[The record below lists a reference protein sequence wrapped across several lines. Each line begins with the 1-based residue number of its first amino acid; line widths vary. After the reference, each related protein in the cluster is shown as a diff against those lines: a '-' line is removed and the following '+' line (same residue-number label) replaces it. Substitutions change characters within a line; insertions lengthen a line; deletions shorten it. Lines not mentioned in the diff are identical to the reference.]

1 MRSGERLALAVI
13 LSLGVLA
20 CGTATAAAYAWK
32 RAGHVRIAIHQNRPG
47 GDDLSLTLPALFVN
61 AAIALCPF
69 PSDAELNA
77 RLVDM
82 APALREVAARLETI
96 PDVVFVDVAT
106 EGGTVLIE
114 KSGRDLV
121 IRVNS
126 PEERVE
132 VAVPLGSVRQLL
144 RRLEA

>member
-13 LSLGVLA
+13 LGLGILA
-20 CGTATAAAYAWK
+20 CGTAGAAAYAWK
-32 RAGHVRIAIHQNRPG
+32 HAGSVRIAIHENRPG
-47 GDDLSLTLPALFVN
+47 GDDLSLTLPALLVN

-96 PDVVFVDVAT
+96 PDVVFLDVAT

-114 KSGRDLV
+114 KSGKDLV
-121 IRVNS
+121 IRVIS

-144 RRLEA
+144 RRLEV